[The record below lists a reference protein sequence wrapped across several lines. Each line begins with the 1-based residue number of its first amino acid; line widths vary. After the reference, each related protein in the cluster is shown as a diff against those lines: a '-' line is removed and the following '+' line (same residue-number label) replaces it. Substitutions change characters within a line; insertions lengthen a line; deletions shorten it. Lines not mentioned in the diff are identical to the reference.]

1 MRETSDQTATSGG
14 QQPARDSRPSA
25 FERDLIDGLSR
36 TPRSIP
42 PKYFYDA
49 AGSTLFDRIC
59 ELPEYYPTRTELG
72 ILRDRAAEIVRRVGP
87 HAELVEFGAGSL
99 EKIRVLLDAFAGDR
113 KSVV

>member
-1 MRETSDQTATSGG
+1 MREKSDQTATSGG

-49 AGSTLFDRIC
+49 AGSVLFDRI
-59 ELPEYYPTRTELG
+59 
-72 ILRDRAAEIVRRVGP
+72 
-87 HAELVEFGAGSL
+87 
-99 EKIRVLLDAFAGDR
+99 
-113 KSVV
+113 